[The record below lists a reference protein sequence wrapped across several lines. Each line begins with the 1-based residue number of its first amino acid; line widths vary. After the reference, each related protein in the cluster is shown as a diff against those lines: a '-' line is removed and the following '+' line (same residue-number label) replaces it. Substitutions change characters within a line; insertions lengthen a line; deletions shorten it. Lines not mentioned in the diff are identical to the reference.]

1 MTTAIEAPAG
11 PVIFSATAHGQ
22 RTEIRDLDAFRAEN
36 PDAEEIF
43 AELLTGGSAE
53 AGETHYELI
62 DAQLLIQLLG

>member
-11 PVIFSATAHGQ
+11 PAIFSATANGR

-36 PDAEEIF
+36 PDADEIIQQ
-43 AELLTGGSAE
+43 LLMHGSAE
-53 AGETHYELI
+53 DGETRYELI